1 MWYGYEQRFENKQ
14 NKNTKITSENAFNFL
29 GKQIH
34 ANFYYSKFIRIT
46 EVKNLTKKY
55 GEDLEKTETPY
66 CWWGLKLVP
75 LLWQYVWRILKK
87 VKKKIDL
94 PHDPAMPLLGIWS
107 KTGHST
113 PQTHA
118 ITVLFTIV
126 RTVICLNSTEAWM
139 TKTWVFITI
148 LLSGKEKW
156 TNLIYR

>member
-34 ANFYYSKFIRIT
+34 ADFYYSKFIRIT
-46 EVKNLTKKY
+46 EVKNLTKKI
-55 GEDLEKTETPY
+55 
-66 CWWGLKLVP
+66 WWGFGESRNP
-75 LLWQYVWRILKK
+75 LLLVGFKTGTIIMAIRVENSQKG
-87 VKKKIDL
+87 KKKIDL